1 MNNQMNLQLL
11 NAPPVHPRDDVRVR
25 PPRRAA
31 PSAPPVGPHEVE
43 VRGERVEGGVDGAQQ
58 LRGER
63 RRRGGLPREGG
74 EVGHGRQ
81 RGQQAQVRAALR
93 VLLKGEAK
101 GKFSG
106 KSTAGEPIWFDCVV
120 FVSRFS
126 LAPSWRTRAYVSH
139 FPTSYRARTS
149 FRPS

>member
-25 PPRRAA
+25 PPGRAA

-63 RRRGGLPREGG
+63 GRGGGLPRERG

-93 VLLKGEAK
+93 VLLKGEGGGNLAENRQRVIL
-101 GKFSG
+101 SG
-106 KSTAGEPIWFDCVV
+106 LIVCFLCQD
-120 FVSRFS
+120 FYS
-126 LAPSWRTRAYVSH
+126 LPLGVRTRARVRQSL
-139 FPTSYRARTS
+139 SNIL
-149 FRPS
+149 